1 MRSRIISKTRFICD
15 FVTEKFLEWAEYL
28 FHLFR
33 RRTVWT
39 SNLTESYHIYK
50 KHRGVA
56 FVEDFL
62 KERRRVLNINRYN
75 MEIKS
80 VDEDCDT
87 NTIGQVLLHR
97 KNKLICQATL
107 KTKESDSPD
116 CKLIYWSFEK

>member
-1 MRSRIISKTRFICD
+1 MRSRIISKTKFICD
-15 FVTEKFLEWAEYL
+15 FVTEKFWNGPNTCSICSGEERCGQA
-28 FHLFR
+28 
-33 RRTVWT
+33 T
-39 SNLTESYHIYK
+39 SPSYHIYK

-62 KERRRVLNINRYN
+62 KERRRVLNINRYK
-75 MEIKS
+75 MEIKT

>member
-1 MRSRIISKTRFICD
+1 MRGRIVSKTRFVCD
-15 FVTEKFLEWAEYL
+15 FIAEKVLEWVEYL
-28 FHLFR
+28 FHLFK

-50 KHRGVA
+50 KQRNKA

-62 KERRRVLNINRYN
+62 NERKRVLNINRYK
-75 MEIKS
+75 MEIKT

-87 NTIGQVLLHR
+87 NTIGQVLLLR

-116 CKLIYWSFEK
+116 CKLIYWSFEN